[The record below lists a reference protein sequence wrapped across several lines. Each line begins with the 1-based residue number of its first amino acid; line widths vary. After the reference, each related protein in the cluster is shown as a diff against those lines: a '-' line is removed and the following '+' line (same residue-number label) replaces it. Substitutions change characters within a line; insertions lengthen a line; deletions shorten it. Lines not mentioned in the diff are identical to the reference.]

1 MARPRKAEPSRH
13 YKLTLDAA
21 DAAVLDSYAEHLGKR
36 PATVAAILLREAV
49 QRASGAAEGD
59 ELSEARRHIAELE
72 AERDGL
78 RRQIQQPRSGG
89 VPDAPRY
96 EWPMIDLLADDDWW
110 DRHLPR
116 LYELLGRAMPGAR
129 ASQYGEPPEA
139 IVDSRGYLDLLTLL
153 FPPLQ
158 RGDRVVVTWRSV
170 DYVAIA
176 TGQAQPKATGSA
188 ALADA
193 WEPVIRHVAEALC
206 ALERTGE
213 PGADPYLRLRAE
225 DELSGPWLRIL
236 LQLIGQRSPEDLPRH
251 AVGAARTSLRTQLP
265 A

>member
-1 MARPRKAEPSRH
+1 MPRPRKAEPSRH

-21 DAAVLDSYAEHLGKR
+21 DAAVLDRYAEHLGKR

-59 ELSEARRHIAELE
+59 ELSEARRHIAALE

-78 RRQIQQPRSGG
+78 RRHVQQPRGG
-89 VPDAPRY
+89 GGPDAPRY
-96 EWPMIDLLADDDWW
+96 EWPMVDLLADDDWW
-110 DRHLPR
+110 DRHLPPDAV
-116 LYELLGRAMPGAR
+116 L
-129 ASQYGEPPEA
+129 
-139 IVDSRGYLDLLTLL
+139 DSRGYLDLLTLL
-153 FPPLQ
+153 FPPRQ
-158 RGDRVVVTWRSV
+158 RGGRVVATWRSI

-176 TGQAQPKATGSA
+176 TGQAQPKTTASA
-188 ALADA
+188 AMADA

-251 AVGAARTSLRTQLP
+251 AVGSARTSLRTQLP